1 MIVDDFKDE
10 AEVKLRTCIKNIVS
24 YCNRRGGWN
33 ISGWMR
39 RGHQIDP
46 VDTPDGGNI
55 GLHKHMS
62 IAAKITRGCSGKPLI
77 EWLRKH
83 LAMKLLSESSID
95 NIVGRY

>member
-46 VDTPDGGNI
+46 VDTPNKGEQI
-55 GLHKHMS
+55 
-62 IAAKITRGCSGKPLI
+62 IAETISPHI
-77 EWLRKH
+77 I
-83 LAMKLLSESSID
+83 KLSPTNVSDL
-95 NIVGRY
+95 VQLP